1 MTKPKKTVLLSIGK
15 LLAVTITLS
24 VAFSFGWYQTQ
35 NYFNATTGPDMDSL
49 STYTHIDTMVV
60 PQTVVFYDTIGV
72 YKVYT
77 DTMVVEPPI
86 EDLPPRPWGT
96 LGRP

>member
-15 LLAVTITLS
+15 LLAVTLTLS
-24 VAFSFGWYQTQ
+24 LSFSLGYTTL
-35 NYFNATTGPDMDSL
+35 NYLHPTGPDMDSL
-49 STYTHIDTMVV
+49 GAVTDTIII

-72 YKVYT
+72 YKVYS